1 MTYFGFLLRFIVA
14 ANAALWV
21 ARAALRRVGREGW
34 LARVVRRSPLRMT
47 GYFAVLGA
55 VILLYTTP
63 WDGALIHLGVWAYA
77 RQRVW
82 GLTLDGVPWEEIL
95 FYLLQSALVAQ
106 CFDLATA
113 FRSRTAWAR
122 RQTPTRQ
129 LAYLPVIALW
139 MGFGFV
145 MLGSVYVL
153 LNRWTH
159 LTYLAMLVPWILL
172 PLAVQSSYGFDGI
185 AAKAGPVAISTVAPA
200 LYLSICDGIAIHSG
214 IWFFHSERIT
224 DLRLGDVPIEEILF
238 FSGSSLIVA
247 TSLAVIASRRSEQ
260 WLRDRRAGR

>member
-1 MTYFGFLLRFIVA
+1 M
-14 ANAALWV
+14 
-21 ARAALRRVGREGW
+21 
-34 LARVVRRSPLRMT
+34 
-47 GYFAVLGA
+47 
-55 VILLYTTP
+55 ILLYTTP

-113 FRSRTAWAR
+113 FRPRTAWAR
-122 RQTPTRQ
+122 RQ
-129 LAYLPVIALW
+129 PVGKRGHLLVFALW
-139 MGFGFV
+139 WSLGFV
-145 MLGSVYVL
+145 ALGSVFVL

-185 AAKAGPVAISTVAPA
+185 AAQAGPVAVATLAPA

-214 IWFFHSERIT
+214 IWFFHPERIT

-238 FSGSSLIVA
+238 FSGTSLIVA
-247 TSLAVIASRRSEQ
+247 TSLAVIASRRSER

>member
-14 ANAALWV
+14 ANAVLWV
-21 ARAALRRVGREGW
+21 ARAALRRAGREGW
-34 LARVVRRSPLRMT
+34 VARMVRQSPGRMT
-47 GYFAVLGA
+47 GYFGLLAA

-113 FRSRTAWAR
+113 FRPRTAWAR
-122 RQTPTRQ
+122 RQPTRQ
-129 LAYLPVIALW
+129 QAYVPVIALW
-139 MGFGFV
+139 MGLGFV

-159 LTYLAMLVPWILL
+159 FTYLAMLVPWILL
-172 PLAVQSSYGFDGI
+172 PLAVQASYGFDGI
-185 AAKAGPVAISTVAPA
+185 AAQAGPVAISTVAPP

-214 IWFFHSERIT
+214 IWFFHPERIT
-224 DLRLGDVPIEEILF
+224 DIRLGDVPIEEILF

-247 TSLAVIASRRSEQ
+247 TSLAVIASRRSER